1 MAVKNRIKS
10 LIRDKESREDRDIPI
25 EEVASAAGMTR
36 QGFYRWLRDDVENYN
51 KFTMDKLC
59 RYFACQP
66 GDILYF
72 EDDEPERE
80 TA

>member
-1 MAVKNRIKS
+1 MAVKNRIKK
-10 LIRDKESREDRDIPI
+10 LIRDKGSREDRDIPV
-25 EEVASAAGMTR
+25 EEVATAVGMTR

-51 KFTMDKLC
+51 KVTLDRLC
-59 RYFACQP
+59 RYFQCQP

-72 EDDEPERE
+72 EDDEVIRE